1 MGCFWAASNYNI
13 TAKSNRPILII
24 NAPSAGLWRID
35 LCQRVQPGGLKAM
48 FDACPLFEAS
58 VYAVWPL
65 GGIQFGRAGKSSKY
79 LFTHPQTS
87 EGYLFGNQKIN
98 LAKYLMAFKASF
110 PLLVPP
116 SDKLDSLV
124 PASRS
129 NTLNEEPKSW
139 AAGCIPTCSYVY
151 KRNIHN
157 CMCIVLHTYARIHVC
172 VCVCVRILSIKVK
185 ISNQSASNPHCGAS
199 VCCSVFTPNNYK
211 NVPGERTYLVTWE
224 RYTKWISHVSMSNSI
239 CQPYIYDMVSSCR
252 TPDWLIWLI
261 HSELIDISLLQSY
274 KKACP
279 QISIDDTSI

>member
-1 MGCFWAASNYNI
+1 
-13 TAKSNRPILII
+13 
-24 NAPSAGLWRID
+24 
-35 LCQRVQPGGLKAM
+35 M

-172 VCVCVRILSIKVK
+172 VCVCV
-185 ISNQSASNPHCGAS
+185 
-199 VCCSVFTPNNYK
+199 
-211 NVPGERTYLVTWE
+211 
-224 RYTKWISHVSMSNSI
+224 
-239 CQPYIYDMVSSCR
+239 
-252 TPDWLIWLI
+252 
-261 HSELIDISLLQSY
+261 SEL
-274 KKACP
+274 
-279 QISIDDTSI
+279 